1 MNNQLEQSVLYAT
14 LLGHIPYESLK
25 ETVKSFTKEGK
36 LVWKA
41 VEWFSKQGQSPPYTV
56 QGVELVCGETFG
68 VAGTPRLEFEG
79 YLREMSK
86 RVVGKEIE
94 SILQSASDNLMLL
107 DLNSEVVKQMTSHFV
122 DVPKLQG
129 ILEKAV
135 SQAPKPSNLAEEMEQ
150 EKEEDRGATRI
161 ALGPELRS
169 IQQETKGLYGT
180 WVIGGITGA
189 GKSTLAWQLAL
200 LAGESREVLYYDM
213 ENTKRVL
220 YERTLEIYGGDSVRA
235 REALRHICV
244 RTEPR
249 TVFRDVSGLVSPGLI
264 VVDSLQKLPASVNMK
279 RETMEDW
286 LAKLDRLKQ
295 KGHTVI
301 ILSQLNRGE
310 GNYKGTNDI
319 EHTADFGIILEN
331 PMDNPMLSDV
341 YIEKNRHGIKRGF
354 LCQLRRKNSWLFTE

>member
-41 VEWFSKQGQSPPYTV
+41 VEWFTKQGQSPPYTV

-68 VAGTPRLEFEG
+68 IAGTPRLELEG

-94 SILQSASDNLMLL
+94 AIIQSASDNLMLL
-107 DLNSEVVKQMTSHFV
+107 DLHGEVIKQMTSHMV
-122 DVPKLQG
+122 DTQKLQG
-129 ILEKAV
+129 ILENAV
-135 SQAPKPSNLAEEMEQ
+135 SQAPKRLNLFEEMALER
-150 EKEEDRGATRI
+150 EEDGTTRI

-169 IQQETKGLYGT
+169 LQQETRGLHGT
-180 WVIGGITGA
+180 WVIGGVTGA

-200 LAGESREVLYYDM
+200 IAARTKPVLYYDM

-220 YERTLEIYGGDSVRA
+220 YERTMEIYGGDGA
-235 REALRHICV
+235 RTSEALRQVCV

-249 TVFRDVSGLVSPGLI
+249 SVFRDVQGLDSPGLI
-264 VVDSLQKLPASVNMK
+264 VMDSLQKLPASVNMK

-286 LAKLDRLKQ
+286 LAKLDKLKQ

-341 YIEKNRHGIKRGF
+341 YIEKNRHGVKRGF
-354 LCQLRRKNSWLFTE
+354 LCKLRRRNSWLFTE